1 MFSNSYILG
10 LNVGPSVII
19 FEAPRDTY
27 FQKRSPRLL
36 KDTTNV
42 KGLRFKGR

>member
-1 MFSNSYILG
+1 MFSNFYTLG

-19 FEAPRDTY
+19 FEAPQDIY
-27 FQKRSPRLL
+27 FQRRSPRLL
-36 KDTTNV
+36 KDTINV

>member
-1 MFSNSYILG
+1 MFSNSYTLG

-19 FEAPRDTY
+19 FKAPWDIF
-27 FQKRSPRLL
+27 FQKTSPRPL
-36 KDTTNV
+36 KDTTDV